1 MPGDVGLVAGF
12 LDTLAK
18 WGLSESGYGEWSKRR
33 KLKAKKE
40 EARRALIDNDFD
52 ALKRHIDELRD
63 LAAKP

>member
-1 MPGDVGLVAGF
+1 MPGDVGAVATLLNTVASWLMDENGF
-12 LDTLAK
+12 A
-18 WGLSESGYGEWSKRR
+18 EFNKRR

-63 LAAKP
+63 LSAKP